1 MTTVAEVMRKKPIH
15 TISPGETLREAAS
28 KMASEKIGSLL
39 VVENELRLLG
49 IITERDLVRAISDG
63 ADFDSVRVEEY
74 MTKKLVVARP
84 EDSIVSAAHKM
95 VHHEVRHLP
104 VVDSTNRVVGILS
117 IRDVLRHVLAEH
129 EFP

>member
-15 TISPGETLREAAS
+15 TVSPGETLRRAAS

-49 IITERDLVRAISDG
+49 IITERDLVKAISDG
-63 ADFDSVRVEEY
+63 ADFDSVKVEEY